1 MAARGKEVLVSR
13 ITALLATV
21 ALSALGLAGCGSE
34 DVPEALSPQAAVA
47 EAATKT
53 ADAGSAR
60 VTFTGTVS
68 GVPGGPFTISGE
80 GEYYTRQQGRVTLT
94 CPSSAPLPE
103 GRSAARWRWS
113 WTDRSST

>member
-1 MAARGKEVLVSR
+1 MSR

-68 GVPGGPFTISGE
+68 GVPGGPFTAVAGVE
-80 GEYYTRQQGRVTLT
+80 PRTARFAVQPTK
-94 CPSSAPLPE
+94 PS
-103 GRSAARWRWS
+103 
-113 WTDRSST
+113 T